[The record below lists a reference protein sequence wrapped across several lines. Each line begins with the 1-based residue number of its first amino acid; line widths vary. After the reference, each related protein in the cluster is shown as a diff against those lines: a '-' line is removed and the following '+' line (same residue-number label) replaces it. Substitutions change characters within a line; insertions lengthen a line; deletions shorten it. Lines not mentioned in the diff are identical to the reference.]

1 MAAYKTIKE
10 LVLDAYAS
18 SGKMPSYEKL
28 TSLVLTHFPSSKW
41 QKTHYAWYKSQIQ
54 TGKMPVS
61 SQEASLSGDET
72 EPDVER
78 EVQESLAF
86 SVSMEKDLGLFVSMN
101 LALIEPGLVLHDNG
115 VEFQTDV
122 GRIDLLALDN
132 SSDLVVLEL
141 KAGRAN
147 DATLGQILGYN
158 GGVRGSGAI
167 RELGS
172 AESSLHPT
180 STVAYDWRQSTC
192 QRSVWYGMNL
202 HSSLRRSHNKRM
214 HTDWSNLYAIVPAQ
228 LCFSLALSE
237 MWSDTLRT

>member
-41 QKTHYAWYKSQIQ
+41 QKPHYAWYKSQIQ
-54 TGKMPVS
+54 TGKMSVS
-61 SQEASLSGDET
+61 SQEASLNGDET
-72 EPDVER
+72 EPDVEQ

-86 SVSMEKDLGLFVSMN
+86 SVSMEKDLRLFVSMN

-147 DATLGQILGYN
+147 DATLGQILGYMGALGEASN
-158 GGVRGSGAI
+158 SGTRIRGIIVASDFDSRIRLAAKHLSTISLVRY
-167 RELGS
+167 EL
-172 AESSLHPT
+172 AFQFE
-180 STVAYDWRQSTC
+180 TVT
-192 QRSVWYGMNL
+192 
-202 HSSLRRSHNKRM
+202 
-214 HTDWSNLYAIVPAQ
+214 
-228 LCFSLALSE
+228 
-237 MWSDTLRT
+237 